1 MTKRIDT
8 GIKGGKGTITI
19 SSAIDNNVKIYT
31 TSGMDFMNVGMQA
44 GETKTVNVPAGVY
57 VVNGVKIIVK

>member
-1 MTKRIDT
+1 MTNRIDT

-19 SSAIDNNVKIYT
+19 SSAIDNNVKIYN
-31 TSGMDFMNVGMQA
+31 TSGMHFMDVNMQA
-44 GETKTVNVPAGVY
+44 GETKTVNIPAGIY